1 MIRSTE
7 LRLNLYKIELGVY
20 KAKPKEI
27 KVKEFVKDFLPKG
40 SVLNYF
46 APMWLKIKEHI
57 LLTFFLSVVADNMR
71 SHGVAPFLVDIVY
84 HKGTLRLMFTN
95 HVPKA
100 GAPREHDSLNYHSTG
115 FGLNDIQRI
124 STLRSVDLF
133 LAVASPDGNTWKSEL
148 TIGAELLEASG
159 DPTGGAKP
167 CILALDDPIVIMDD
181 MKVIV
186 QLLQR
191 RFEQAGF
198 TNIISLH
205 VCSQSGW
212 DTAVERLQDQAV
224 VLAILDQHL
233 EEKSGL
239 WRGRGTNLIPYL
251 REACVVMHSGNN
263 TEEDQ
268 EVYQCAGAHGIF
280 GKGNRKNCVCLVR
293 EIFANYKIGGEFMA
307 L

>member
-1 MIRSTE
+1 MVINHLYKNTNAETRALIELYWEDKDPELLIKAHQNTGKMIRSTE

-133 LAVASPDGNTWKSEL
+133 LSSSSQPRRQY
-148 TIGAELLEASG
+148 LE
-159 DPTGGAKP
+159 
-167 CILALDDPIVIMDD
+167 I
-181 MKVIV
+181 
-186 QLLQR
+186 
-191 RFEQAGF
+191 
-198 TNIISLH
+198 
-205 VCSQSGW
+205 
-212 DTAVERLQDQAV
+212 
-224 VLAILDQHL
+224 
-233 EEKSGL
+233 
-239 WRGRGTNLIPYL
+239 
-251 REACVVMHSGNN
+251 
-263 TEEDQ
+263 
-268 EVYQCAGAHGIF
+268 
-280 GKGNRKNCVCLVR
+280 
-293 EIFANYKIGGEFMA
+293 
-307 L
+307 